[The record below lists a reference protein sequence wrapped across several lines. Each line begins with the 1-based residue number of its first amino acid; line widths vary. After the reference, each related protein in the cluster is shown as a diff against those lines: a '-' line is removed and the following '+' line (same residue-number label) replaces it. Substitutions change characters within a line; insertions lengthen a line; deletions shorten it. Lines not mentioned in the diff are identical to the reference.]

1 LRALNGS
8 VTRKL
13 KLTFEAAGAEA
24 VAVVDL
30 VSAIA

>member
-24 VAVVDL
+24 VADQ